1 MKENMELMITNEG
14 YSVNLNLGNDIQ
26 DELAG
31 LDSGFDRIKI
41 PAGGGTSFE
50 VPNLENSDEPISMK
64 DFSAVILHHHPLF
77 TYYENKY
84 NGSNNPPDCCSFDGI
99 NGTGTPG
106 GKCRLCK
113 LNAFGSG
120 ENGSKACKNKHRL
133 YLLRENEIFPMVLV
147 LPASSIQEFSKYIKR
162 LLSLG
167 KRSDS
172 VVTRLSLKKALNK
185 TGIAFSKVN
194 FSVARDLN
202 QQEKDGLGELISQ
215 IKIQSQR
222 GSDVF
227 EEVAADEL

>member
-1 MKENMELMITNEG
+1 MKENTELMITNEG
-14 YSVNLNLGNDIQ
+14 YSVNLNFGNDMQ

-41 PAGGGTSFE
+41 PAGGGLNFE
-50 VPNLENSDEPISMK
+50 VPNLENSDEPTFIK
-64 DFSAVILHHHPLF
+64 EFSAVILHHHPLF

-84 NGSNNPPDCCSFDGI
+84 NGSSNPPNCCSFDGV
-99 NGTGTPG
+99 NGNGTPG
-106 GKCRLCK
+106 GKCRFCK
-113 LNAFGSG
+113 LNMFGSG

-133 YLLRENEIFPMVLV
+133 YLLRENEIFPVVLV

-167 KRSDS
+167 KKSDS
-172 VVTRLSLKKALNK
+172 VVTKLSLKKALNK

-194 FSVARDLN
+194 FSVLRDLN
-202 QQEKDGLGELISQ
+202 QNEKDGLVELISQ
-215 IKIQSQR
+215 IKTQSQK

-227 EEVAADEL
+227 EEAATDEL

>member
-1 MKENMELMITNEG
+1 MNKNNELMLKNNE
-14 YSVNLNLGNDIQ
+14 YSVNLNLGNDMQ
-26 DELAG
+26 GELAG
-31 LDSGFDRIKI
+31 LDSRFDRIKI
-41 PAGGGTSFE
+41 PAGGGLNFE
-50 VPNLENSDEPISMK
+50 IPNLENSDDPTFIKE
-64 DFSAVILHHHPLF
+64 FSAVILYHHPLF

-84 NGSNNPPDCCSFDGI
+84 NGSSNPPDCCSFDGI

-133 YLLRENEIFPMVLV
+133 YLLRENEIFPVVLV

-167 KRSDS
+167 KKSDS
-172 VVTRLSLKKALNK
+172 VVTKLSLKKALNK

-194 FSVARDLN
+194 FSVVRDLN

-215 IKIQSQR
+215 IKTQSQR
-222 GSDVF
+222 GSDAF
-227 EEVAADEL
+227 EEAATDEL